1 MNYKDW
7 SRYLRYYNNGV
18 AEFFSF
24 YYYSHGFVSTYSFIF
39 KRINFFVI
47 VLQAVVVFDEFCAP
61 DEEKMTPRSPL
72 DFPIFLHFFNK
83 FPPLSSC
90 IDRVVGIHAI
100 EAPVLHLVSKG
111 LSNFVVAWTFMFAPS
126 TIH

>member
-72 DFPIFLHFFNK
+72 DFPI
-83 FPPLSSC
+83 SSWYSC
-90 IDRVVGIHAI
+90 YRSPSSSPHSLLKCSPVNVNDRLLEHVETNRRKAQATH
-100 EAPVLHLVSKG
+100 S
-111 LSNFVVAWTFMFAPS
+111 
-126 TIH
+126 